1 MRCPASVSPARIGS
15 VEQSAYENRPS
26 REPTRQQP
34 AARSTRSAALF
45 RWLPAMA
52 LVAVVA
58 LALAPTAQANVG
70 ETIILRCTHNESVSG
85 FSQRAYNQALK
96 ELNADLEE
104 YSPSCASLIRE
115 AQRAAAAGGRGG
127 SGGGGLS
134 TAAPVA
140 VAATPSEQRALT
152 HAVHAHPESVK
163 LGSGEINPGVV
174 HVERRLRAQLA
185 ADAAAGHPCLHPRLP
200 GAGCRRLT
208 AKTCPC
214 RPLRLSARRRRA
226 CARRPQLRRR
236 RRLRRRARGG
246 QDACR
251 S

>member
-1 MRCPASVSPARIGS
+1 MRIARLESRQGS
-15 VEQSAYENRPS
+15 NPQHEALARP
-26 REPTRQQP
+26 
-34 AARSTRSAALF
+34 ALF
-45 RWLPAMA
+45 RWLPAVA

-58 LALAPTAQANVG
+58 RALAPAAQANVG

-174 HVERRLRAQLA
+174 HVNVASALSSLPTPLLATLAFILAGLVLVAGGSLRKRVR
-185 ADAAAGHPCLHPRLP
+185 AG
-200 GAGCRRLT
+200 
-208 AKTCPC
+208 
-214 RPLRLSARRRRA
+214 
-226 CARRPQLRRR
+226 
-236 RRLRRRARGG
+236 
-246 QDACR
+246 R
-251 S
+251 SD